1 MSCHFADIVVVREIY
16 LCRLLFLELFFFF
29 FFFFRSGDRLWE
41 GDLKQDNTS
50 VWALACI
57 LPRTLSVYLSQV
69 NWQKGAQQYISL
81 QSRLIFFGGG
91 GATDL
96 FLFLFRSDF
105 LFFFFPLGRGERS
118 SSKEGLQ
125 AETEQRGHFCI
136 QTANGIGKVK
146 SQLEEFTFLQ
156 CKIQLWNPVTWT
168 FGLLCWGFTSPEW
181 PVFISLASS
190 LIKQCT

>member
-1 MSCHFADIVVVREIY
+1 MPLAFLGA
-16 LCRLLFLELFFFF
+16 LLLLLFLFPQWRQAVGRRPEAGQHISVSSGLHSPSHPLSLFISGKLTKGGPTIHLTAEPSH
-29 FFFFRSGDRLWE
+29 FFR
-41 GDLKQDNTS
+41 
-50 VWALACI
+50 
-57 LPRTLSVYLSQV
+57 
-69 NWQKGAQQYISL
+69 
-81 QSRLIFFGGG
+81 GGG